1 MSDYGRRNNT
11 PTAGTP
17 TRKLQGPGNS
27 SKRGVRIISR
37 NGVIT
42 LFSNT
47 NSISAEALAELQQN
61 GYVSEQAAPLIE
73 DRSLQTIDGLGFMM
87 VEMEELSPGLDG
99 SLKDFSLIG
108 STNIDETIQNSKIVD
123 PDLEKLTPVKNSAG
137 DKFKDQADSF
147 YDLDQERPQA
157 IKNKET
163 IEKRKSK
170 KVALTVARKLSASTK
185 KSQNKMLNKKNK
197 RSLKR

>member
-11 PTAGTP
+11 PTAGP
-17 TRKLQGPGNS
+17 PARKLQGPGNS
-27 SKRGVRIISR
+27 SKRGVRVISR

-73 DRSLQTIDGLGFMM
+73 DRSLQVIDGLGFVM
-87 VEMEELSPGLDG
+87 VEVEELSPGLDG
-99 SLKDFSLIG
+99 NLKDFSLIG

-123 PDLEKLTPVKNSAG
+123 PDLKNLTPVKNSAG

-147 YDLDQERPQA
+147 YDLDQERSQA

-170 KVALTVARKLSASTK
+170 KVALTIARKLSASTK